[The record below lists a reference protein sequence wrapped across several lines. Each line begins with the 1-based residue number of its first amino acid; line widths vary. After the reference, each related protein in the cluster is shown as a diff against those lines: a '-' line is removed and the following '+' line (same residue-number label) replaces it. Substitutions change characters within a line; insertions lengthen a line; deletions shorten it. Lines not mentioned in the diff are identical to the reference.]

1 MSLATCKDNRP
12 WVCEVHFAFDD
23 DLNLYYRSLTS
34 RRHSQEIA
42 ANPYVAGNIVKQHA
56 IGEPPVGIYFEGL
69 AEKLDPGAEQTKAL
83 GLLKERLQVPD
94 KVLEEVQRPDGHQV
108 YKITVETFYIFGK
121 LDNQGTTKYEVKWNE
136 GIGK

>member
-34 RRHSQEIA
+34 RRHSQE
-42 ANPYVAGNIVKQHA
+42 